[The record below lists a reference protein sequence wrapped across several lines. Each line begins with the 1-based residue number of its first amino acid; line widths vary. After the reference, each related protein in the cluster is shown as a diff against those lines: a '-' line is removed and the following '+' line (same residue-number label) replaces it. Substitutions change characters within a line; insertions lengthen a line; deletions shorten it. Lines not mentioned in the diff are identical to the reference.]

1 VFKRSFVIILR
12 EKDKKSH
19 LGRKAKQEKKKNEV
33 YKVELY
39 SVLSVFTC
47 LAESQTLVVV
57 VVVVSICTEKGRGS
71 NLGRQLC

>member
-1 VFKRSFVIILR
+1 MFKRSFVIILR
-12 EKDKKSH
+12 EKDEKNH
-19 LGRKAKQEKKKNEV
+19 LGGKAKQEKKNEV

-47 LAESQTLVVV
+47 LAESQTLVAVV
-57 VVVVSICTEKGRGS
+57 VVVVSIYTEKGRGS